1 MKNKNFN
8 PVFNINGGDFKGANF
23 GQADNINNHFGDSE
37 NVKTFIE
44 AFLTLQESAAQTL
57 SDIFNK
63 MYEKLDTISIQ
74 NDDRKKYE
82 DRIDLWL
89 PNSNWKTKLSDA
101 SKSYLISAE
110 YLADTIARSN
120 VDDDFSASICQYCRV
135 IENELKIN
143 LFQKAEA
150 ILQPEVADSKT
161 HMQLPAI
168 KTALTLSLS
177 EVNTIYS
184 AINLDKKRSL
194 EAIVSTLELFRDRKS
209 IILLNTNT
217 SVLFKKFNSYL
228 NSTFQKTKLLKST
241 FIDSIKQMKNDYR
254 NKAAH
259 GGALMSQTDLQHCQI
274 LVKSILQDWLVILK

>member
-1 MKNKNFN
+1 MKNKDFN
-8 PVFNINGGDFKGANF
+8 PVFNIKGGDFKGANF
-23 GQADNINNHFGDSE
+23 GQADKINNHFGDSQ
-37 NVKTFIE
+37 NVKTFVE

-57 SDIFNK
+57 SDIYNK

-110 YLADTIARSN
+110 YLADTIAISN

-135 IENELKIN
+135 VENELKIN

-150 ILQPEVADSKT
+150 ILQPEVENSKL
-161 HMQLPAI
+161 HMKQPAI
-168 KTALTLSLS
+168 KTALNLALN

-194 EAIVSTLELFRDRKS
+194 EAIVSTLELFRDRTS
-209 IILLNTNT
+209 LILLDTNT
-217 SVLFKKFNSYL
+217 SVLFTKFNSYL
-228 NSTFQKTKLLKST
+228 DSNFQKDKLLENT
-241 FIDSIKQMKNDYR
+241 FIGNIKQMKDDYR

-259 GGALMSQTDLQHCQI
+259 GGALMSQTDLQHCKI